1 MAARFPTVPGKAH
14 GGRMT
19 AADDPQDGSR
29 VGRWAG
35 YAACACAFA
44 FAAVSFYWGGG
55 GTVGLDRV
63 GREAVELAAS
73 GHVGVLLALWF
84 VGLLKVAGGLLALAL
99 AQPWGQRRFPR
110 WMLLLAGWGATALL
124 ILYGG
129 AQIGVQLLVMSG
141 AIRTPADMDWR
152 GFYGHLYLWDPWF
165 VLWGAL
171 LGITTFC
178 YTRRTRRRPS
188 PGPPATRLRPT
199 AAPTGFG
206 AERN

>member
-1 MAARFPTVPGKAH
+1 M
-14 GGRMT
+14 
-19 AADDPQDGSR
+19 
-29 VGRWAG
+29 
-35 YAACACAFA
+35 
-44 FAAVSFYWGGG
+44 
-55 GTVGLDRV
+55 

-73 GHVGVLLALWF
+73 GHVGVHLALWF

-188 PGPPATRLRPT
+188 PGPPATRLGPT
-199 AAPTGFG
+199 AAPTGSVPSATSIEAWRPPAPPAG
-206 AERN
+206 ARCVGSRRPRPVGWSWTARARRPARR